1 MSITTHPGTPP
12 PMTVA
17 AGPDVTAGDQGT
29 EEYRKGRGDGIIWA
43 CDYAT
48 ADELRDLVEGY
59 EPGRGGYFDNSHW
72 RGFADGAQ
80 EVLDA
85 ISPLLTDA
93 TADDQPSEQYQRG
106 RGDGIIW
113 ACDYATADE
122 LHGLAEE
129 DLGAGRG
136 GYFDNPH
143 WRGFVAGAQEVLD
156 AVSPLLGG

>member
-29 EEYRKGRGDGIIWA
+29 QEYQKGRGDGIIWA

-48 ADELRDLVEGY
+48 AAELRDLVGGY
-59 EPGRGGYFDNSHW
+59 EPGRGGYFDNPHW
-72 RGFADGAQ
+72 RGFAAGAQ

-85 ISPLLTDA
+85 IGPLLDDA
-93 TADDQPSEQYQRG
+93 TADDQPTGQYQRG

-129 DLGAGRG
+129 DPGPGRG

-156 AVSPLLGG
+156 AVSPLRGD

>member
-1 MSITTHPGTPP
+1 MSTTMHPGSPASA
-12 PMTVA
+12 TVPA
-17 AGPDVTAGDQGT
+17 RPDATADDQET
-29 EEYRKGRGDGIIWA
+29 EEYRKGHGDGIIWA

-48 ADELRDLVEGY
+48 ADELRDLVEDY

-72 RGFADGAQ
+72 RGFVAGAQ

-85 ISPLLTDA
+85 IGPLLNDA
-93 TADDQPSEQYQRG
+93 TADVQPTEQYQRG

-129 DLGAGRG
+129 NLGPGRG